1 MRLGFRFIHASWIWI
16 YPRNFDLDFS
26 TRLRPRFLHTS
37 WTWICPR
44 DFNLDSSTRLGFVD
58 ATWSCN
64 YPRNLDIDLSTRLGL
79 VHATSTWI
87 YPRNLDLDFFLTQ
100 IGLGFGRFCSHPLLL
115 DLDYFC
121 LVHPI
126 DPYVVTNRLT
136 TSKSTSWHSP
146 VPVTPLLLSPLGL
159 LVPVCSLPAGLF
171 VWLATSSL
179 VLSLS
184 LSFAFWAQMFHTV
197 VGEDMGGPLQE
208 KSFEEK

>member
-1 MRLGFRFIHASWIWI
+1 MWFHPLSSFSSQPFLCCCNLVYATWILIYPRNLDLNLSMQLGFRFIHASWIWI

-26 TRLRPRFLHTS
+26 TRLRPRFLHAS

-64 YPRNLDIDLSTRLGL
+64 IHATQTQIYRRDLDLSMQLRLGFI
-79 VHATSTWI
+79 HATWTQI
-87 YPRNLDLDFFLTQ
+87 FFLTQ

-136 TSKSTSWHSP
+136 TSKSTS
-146 VPVTPLLLSPLGL
+146 
-159 LVPVCSLPAGLF
+159 
-171 VWLATSSL
+171 
-179 VLSLS
+179 
-184 LSFAFWAQMFHTV
+184 
-197 VGEDMGGPLQE
+197 
-208 KSFEEK
+208 